1 MHAEESQGA
10 SAGIPS
16 SMELILLLL
25 GFICFVVAAAS
36 VSVGRVNLIALG
48 LAFWIAV
55 PLFGAIAAA

>member
-1 MHAEESQGA
+1 
-10 SAGIPS
+10 
-16 SMELILLLL
+16 MELILLLL

-36 VSVGRVNLIALG
+36 VSVGRVNLTALG